1 MKVVLISN
9 LRKYGYYSV
18 IWYNNYIKCGRGA
31 EMIK

>member
-9 LRKYGYYSV
+9 LSKAGDYSV
-18 IWYNNYIKCGRGA
+18 IWYNNYIKGGRGA